1 MSLVSFP
8 SWGETLTMDDLVERN
23 DPYYKKFTN
32 VPFTGEISG
41 VQSGSFKK
49 GKKNGE
55 WLVYHENGQ
64 LKWEGN
70 HKDGKQDDLW
80 KRYYENGQLEFR
92 SNFKD
97 GKQDGLYEYFY
108 ENGQLEIKE
117 YYKDGNVNFSEFFNE
132 DGSRTN

>member
-1 MSLVSFP
+1 
-8 SWGETLTMDDLVERN
+8 MDDLVERN
-23 DPYYKKFTN
+23 DLYYKKFTN
-32 VPFTGEISG
+32 VPFTAEISG

-55 WLVYHENGQ
+55 WLVYH
-64 LKWEGN
+64 
-70 HKDGKQDDLW
+70 
-80 KRYYENGQLEFR
+80 
-92 SNFKD
+92 
-97 GKQDGLYEYFY
+97 